1 MVYFDFVANSHYCL
15 YFVQINTVKDWVFLR
30 FIRNITERMAK
41 KVFYSV
47 YAIMFLSERFS
58 ANTILISLLLLFSED
73 AITVPQ
79 GVYLFLGYSD
89 KDESLLK
96 EVTGEGAEDALG
108 AIQGLVSYHNV
119 NANKVSV

>member
-1 MVYFDFVANSHYCL
+1 M
-15 YFVQINTVKDWVFLR
+15 
-30 FIRNITERMAK
+30 
-41 KVFYSV
+41 
-47 YAIMFLSERFS
+47 
-58 ANTILISLLLLFSED
+58 
-73 AITVPQ
+73 PQ

-119 NANKVSV
+119 NANKA